1 MLTGEPVQKLVF
13 LLFTSQTAVTLFQT
27 SPANQ
32 KLWIKLDKGGGGVC
46 WVFSQEVLTGYN
58 IRLGVTEE
66 AGVVQ

>member
-32 KLWIKLDKGGGGVC
+32 KLWIKLDKEGGGV
-46 WVFSQEVLTGYN
+46 
-58 IRLGVTEE
+58 
-66 AGVVQ
+66 AGSLAKRC